1 MGVGFKRISTRLVVF
16 FGTVFL
22 LALGAAGAYLYV
34 SVERNITTQ
43 MRKELATVAEGITGE
58 KKKLAVPSLVIGAE
72 NVSQQTGLVD
82 GLTDSMGSA
91 ITIFLVIPEGLLP
104 VSTTVRTPEG
114 SRALGTYVP
123 ADSPVYRACAGGE
136 TYFGRV
142 FVLNDWYIAG
152 YQPILDDS
160 GSVIGVICAGVR
172 QSNLDVLREKILSFQ
187 IGRTGSPYIMDSWRG
202 RSGL

>member
-58 KKKLAVPSLVIGAE
+58 KKKLAVPSLVIGAD

-82 GLTDSMGSA
+82 GLTDSMGGA
-91 ITIFLVIPEGLLP
+91 IT
-104 VSTTVRTPEG
+104 
-114 SRALGTYVP
+114 
-123 ADSPVYRACAGGE
+123 
-136 TYFGRV
+136 
-142 FVLNDWYIAG
+142 
-152 YQPILDDS
+152 
-160 GSVIGVICAGVR
+160 
-172 QSNLDVLREKILSFQ
+172 
-187 IGRTGSPYIMDSWRG
+187 
-202 RSGL
+202 